1 MANLRLPITR
11 FGSLYYFCSMTS
23 IVISPFWQ
31 SLDEQWIGA
40 TLVALTAMI
49 LLSVAIS
56 LVRVRSVNMT
66 LITAGLIVL
75 AALLLAPK
83 ADSQSP
89 KMFQIWLMNP
99 STLTGLSILQILI
112 TTITVFGSLRQE
124 FCIERQGQILH
135 EIRSWCIAVVG
146 VLPSPVLLVFIF
158 WIEQNMMIAT
168 RQTAP
173 VMIGIQVAA
182 VLVAVL
188 GMLAFILAW
197 FGKYQLIAIHFF
209 TGLALVCSGALLP
222 CLTIK
227 LSFHSASGSHY
238 MPDIL
243 PLTGVLILMTATF
256 AYGFYRAGKQSLK
269 H

>member
-1 MANLRLPITR
+1 
-11 FGSLYYFCSMTS
+11 MTS

-31 SLDEQWIGA
+31 SFDEQWVGA

-49 LLSVAIS
+49 LLSATIS
-56 LVRVRSVNMT
+56 LVRARSVNRI
-66 LITAGLIVL
+66 LITVGLIVL

-89 KMFQIWLMNP
+89 KMFQIWLMDP
-99 STLTGLSILQILI
+99 STLTSLSILQILI

-135 EIRSWCIAVVG
+135 EIRSWFIAVVG
-146 VLPSPVLLVFIF
+146 VLPSPILLVFIF
-158 WIEQNMMIAT
+158 WIEQNMMIST

-173 VMIGIQVAA
+173 IMIGIQVAV
-182 VLVAVL
+182 VLVVILA
-188 GMLAFILAW
+188 MLAFILAW

-209 TGLALVCSGALLP
+209 VGFALVCSGALLP

-227 LSFHSASGSHY
+227 LSFHSTSGSQY

-243 PLTGVLILMTATF
+243 PLVGVLILMAVTF
-256 AYGFYRAGKQSLK
+256 VYGFYRAEKRSLT